1 MVRESEP
8 IVRILA
14 EIDEERKAV
23 TTLIVFLL
31 PIADTTIVSINRILR
46 GTSPFVGG
54 RDHTTHHLSYAGL
67 TDAQVA
73 LTFVAL
79 SLLNLFLV
87 FVSFR
92 YIPVWENIHTLIFVA
107 YALVLFSTL
116 FVLTKRTRP

>member
-1 MVRESEP
+1 
-8 IVRILA
+8 
-14 EIDEERKAV
+14 
-23 TTLIVFLL
+23 
-31 PIADTTIVSINRILR
+31 
-46 GTSPFVGG
+46 VGG